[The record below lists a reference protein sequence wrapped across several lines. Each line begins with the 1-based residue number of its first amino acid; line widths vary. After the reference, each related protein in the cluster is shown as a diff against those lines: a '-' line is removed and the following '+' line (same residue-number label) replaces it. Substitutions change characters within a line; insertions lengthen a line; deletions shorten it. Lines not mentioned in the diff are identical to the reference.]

1 MSQTHQQPDARAA
14 KPAPGRFKWE
24 PPALMVLVLALGAWL
39 VWERKNQLTGIEPAL
54 GTRTVELRIGNSR
67 GVVEVTPADAPAT
80 SFRVIL
86 RNGFV
91 SEPMSPPAF
100 EQAYGKAALEDLT
113 LPRDNLL
120 FRLFNIT
127 SWGGVGWA
135 ALGLLGQGI
144 FSARFLVQWM
154 VSERERKTV
163 IPSVFW
169 WLSLSGGIILFTYF
183 VWRQDFVGVLGQSSG
198 LVVYA
203 RNIKLQAKQRRLA
216 LGHGTDQQ
224 PENAQ
229 T

>member
-1 MSQTHQQPDARAA
+1 MTANASKR
-14 KPAPGRFKWE
+14 RFKWE

-39 VWERKNQLTGIEPAL
+39 VWERKNQFTGIDPAP
-54 GTRTVELRIGNSR
+54 GTRTVELRVGNSR
-67 GVVEVTPADAPAT
+67 GVVEVTPANAPAT

-91 SEPMSPPAF
+91 SQPLSPSAF
-100 EQAYGKAALEDLT
+100 AAAYGDAALEDVT
-113 LPRDNLL
+113 LPRDNIL

-127 SWGGVGWA
+127 SWGGVAWA

-144 FSARFLVQWM
+144 FSARFLVQWLA
-154 VSERERKTV
+154 SERERRTV
-163 IPSVFW
+163 IPAVFW
-169 WLSLSGGIILFTYF
+169 WLSLSGGVILFTYF

-203 RNIKLQAKQRRLA
+203 RNIKLQAKAAKLA
-216 LGHGTDQQ
+216 RAGGGRTGDG
-224 PENAQ
+224 PVSGDAQ